1 MYAGAL
7 RIKHNVHIVLGI
19 TLKQVYLCV
28 QVLGQ
33 RWESVRL
40 WIDSSNVSL
49 CSEIIIIPR
58 VVESKDYGGQKSI
71 CSLPSKFLSH
81 ALINQQPRHNLW
93 YSGIQRETQLACLW
107 LVTFWIKLFFLHV
120 VVCCQIT
127 CANFPSGMLRVPSKE
142 KTLLS
147 VLFDAKMIV

>member
-1 MYAGAL
+1 MYMQAHYVL
-7 RIKHNVHIVLGI
+7 SITYIVLGI
-19 TLKQVYLCV
+19 TVKQVYLCV

-49 CSEIIIIPR
+49 CSGIIIIPR

-81 ALINQQPRHNLW
+81 ALIYQQPRHNLW

-142 KTLLS
+142 KLCL
-147 VLFDAKMIV
+147 VYFLMPKW

>member
-1 MYAGAL
+1 MQAHYVL
-7 RIKHNVHIVLGI
+7 SITYIVLGI

-58 VVESKDYGGQKSI
+58 VVERKDYGMGK
-71 CSLPSKFLSH
+71 
-81 ALINQQPRHNLW
+81 NQFV
-93 YSGIQRETQLACLW
+93 AC
-107 LVTFWIKLFFLHV
+107 HP
-120 VVCCQIT
+120 
-127 CANFPSGMLRVPSKE
+127 NFYHM
-142 KTLLS
+142 LLS
-147 VLFDAKMIV
+147 TNNHATTFDIQAFKERQS

>member
-7 RIKHNVHIVLGI
+7 RIKLNVQSYIVLGI

-58 VVESKDYGGQKSI
+58 GGESTDYGMGK
-71 CSLPSKFLSH
+71 
-81 ALINQQPRHNLW
+81 NQFV
-93 YSGIQRETQLACLW
+93 A
-107 LVTFWIKLFFLHV
+107 
-120 VVCCQIT
+120 
-127 CANFPSGMLRVPSKE
+127 
-142 KTLLS
+142 
-147 VLFDAKMIV
+147 